1 MKRYLFTI
9 LIVALSFCKNVMAQD
24 GSHAFLKEGKV
35 WYCVLQFGP
44 YGNTEYYK
52 NIIRGDSIVN
62 GITYFKMYRETDTVT
77 ELDFYALWREDG
89 GRVYTYVPYEGKE
102 RLMYD
107 FSAQPESE
115 VVCEGIRK
123 QVKETTEVIVG
134 EQSFNCLSIRVSD
147 GFLITWV
154 EGIGSPYGPGY
165 PLGPMLSDGKRT
177 ELLSCY
183 EDGRLIFESS
193 DFNKV
198 IFTGMQVPTSLKEK
212 SSFVYGLNGM
222 YTKQPRNGLYIQYG
236 KKKLIK

>member
-1 MKRYLFTI
+1 MI
-9 LIVALSFCKNVMAQD
+9 LALCFYANVMAQD
-24 GSHAFLKEGKV
+24 GSHAFLKEGKI
-35 WYCVLQFGP
+35 WNCVLHYGP
-44 YGNTEYYK
+44 DGNTECYK

-62 GITYFKMYRETDTVT
+62 GITYFKMYRETNTES
-77 ELDFYALWREDG
+77 ELDYYALWREDEG
-89 GRVYTYVPYEGKE
+89 KVYAYVPYVDKE

-115 VVCEGIRK
+115 VFCEGRNRQIYAVTK
-123 QVKETTEVIVG
+123 ITVG

-183 EDGRLIFESS
+183 EDGRLLFEST
-193 DFNKV
+193 DFKKA
-198 IFTGMQVPTSLKEK
+198 IFTNIQGFTTLKEV
-212 SSFVYGLNGM
+212 SPFIYGLNGVHI
-222 YTKQPRNGLYIQYG
+222 KQPRKGVYIQNG
-236 KKKLIK
+236 KKRITR